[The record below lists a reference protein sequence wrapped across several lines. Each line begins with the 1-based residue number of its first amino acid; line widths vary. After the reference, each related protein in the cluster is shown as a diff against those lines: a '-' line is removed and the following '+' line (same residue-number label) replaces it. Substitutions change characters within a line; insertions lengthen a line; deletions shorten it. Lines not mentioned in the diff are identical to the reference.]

1 MLHKLV
7 GLPFNCEGN
16 IQGCY
21 PQKRHPHIFDGLK
34 EIVLQRQNIISWANS
49 SVFSFTFAQLV
60 RQQIKQI
67 IWLWYCMK
75 ILKSYPPSN
84 SKQYSGK
91 LLEMYSYTYINT
103 KIISLSALWQIDI
116 LPSPDTAESS
126 GAGWIGASW
135 PQSQQNQSMK
145 TNEISSTKVK
155 LCQKKTVPG
164 CVKELLQGTNA
175 HPQRTENMSVRCHY
189 MKAQADVTY
198 SVKEVVFMENTVVC
212 FLVES

>member
-67 IWLWYCMK
+67 I
-75 ILKSYPPSN
+75 
-84 SKQYSGK
+84 
-91 LLEMYSYTYINT
+91 
-103 KIISLSALWQIDI
+103 
-116 LPSPDTAESS
+116 
-126 GAGWIGASW
+126 
-135 PQSQQNQSMK
+135 
-145 TNEISSTKVK
+145 
-155 LCQKKTVPG
+155 
-164 CVKELLQGTNA
+164 
-175 HPQRTENMSVRCHY
+175 
-189 MKAQADVTY
+189 
-198 SVKEVVFMENTVVC
+198 
-212 FLVES
+212 